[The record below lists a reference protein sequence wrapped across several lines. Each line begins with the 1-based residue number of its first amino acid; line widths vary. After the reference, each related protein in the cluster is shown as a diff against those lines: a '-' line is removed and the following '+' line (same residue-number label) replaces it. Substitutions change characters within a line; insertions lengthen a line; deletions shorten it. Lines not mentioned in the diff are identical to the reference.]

1 MYRLDLKSQ
10 PKTIIGQLNMV
21 VCAKSQLRFTGPWS
35 LQKNKC
41 ADPHRSSVK
50 VNKDVIKT

>member
-1 MYRLDLKSQ
+1 
-10 PKTIIGQLNMV
+10 MV

-50 VNKDVIKT
+50 VNKDVIKM